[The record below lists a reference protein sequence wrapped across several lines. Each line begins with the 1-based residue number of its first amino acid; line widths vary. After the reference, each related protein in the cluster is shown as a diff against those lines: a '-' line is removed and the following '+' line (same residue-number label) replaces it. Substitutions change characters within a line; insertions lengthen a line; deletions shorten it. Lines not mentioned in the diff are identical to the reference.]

1 MATAREERLGARRRE
16 ALSGGPL
23 VVQATFA
30 VAGDSAMT
38 EAREQASPVESAPAA
53 LSQTHAV
60 LQVLLIVVGAAVS
73 VWALHRL
80 AAVALVLILA
90 ALFAHVIAPSN
101 WPSADSDRRPA
112 ASCVASGRHRRPC
125 MCSSPAARRRVP
137 RCCGPARPRRST
149 RYRARPGV
157 CAVDPRVEHGWSR
170 YYERLRIPI
179 ELRKRID
186 ESVLAADDAAIA
198 YRAWI
203 ADGAGREAV
212 VCALAPAHPDPRVF
226 LLKDA
231 TSVRR
236 TIVKALPHHGRLR
249 GHRLFEELHAT
260 LVAYIRAQLLACVL
274 VGTICGVGFA
284 ALGIPYA
291 VLLGVLAAV
300 LEFIPLVGPL
310 LLATVAAIVG
320 ALHAPILALWA
331 VGFLRVVRLIE
342 DYVIYPRL
350 IRRGM
355 HLHPLAVIVAILD
368 RRQSWMASRACS
380 SPCLPPRPW
389 DRSRLH
395 RHWLEWRGRD
405 DAGRLRLLCTR
416 RWLSGAA

>member
-1 MATAREERLGARRRE
+1 
-16 ALSGGPL
+16 
-23 VVQATFA
+23 
-30 VAGDSAMT
+30 MT

-53 LSQTHAV
+53 LSQTHTV

-90 ALFAHVIAPSN
+90 ALFAYVIAPLVQLAERPIRIAGRPRRVSRAAAIAVVYVLLAGSASAGAALL
-101 WPSADSDRRPA
+101 WPSATAQVDEITARAPA
-112 ASCVASGRHRRPC
+112 YAQSILAW
-125 MCSSPAARRRVP
+125 
-137 RCCGPARPRRST
+137 
-149 RYRARPGV
+149 
-157 CAVDPRVEHGWSR
+157 EHGWSR

-186 ESVLAADDAAIA
+186 ESVLAADDAAIEYA
-198 YRAWI
+198 RVSLMELVGTLSYLPWLLLI
-203 ADGAGREAV
+203 PI
-212 VCALAPAHPDPRVF
+212 LAFF

-284 ALGIPYA
+284 VLGIPYA

-331 VGFLRVVRLIE
+331 VGFLGVVRLIE

-355 HLHPLAVIVAILD
+355 HLHPLAVIVAILVGAELD
-368 RRQSWMASRACS
+368 GVAGMFLAVPAAATASVVY
-380 SPCLPPRPW
+380 
-389 DRSRLH
+389 

-405 DAGRLRLLCTR
+405 DAPASALVHAPAEVAPRDTSHLTAAP
-416 RWLSGAA
+416 GAAVPFGTA